1 MPEPSSTK
9 SSPLLLIAAWTVVI
23 LPTAWGLQ
31 HTIESALKLFTAP
44 APAAQGQS
52 TSKP

>member
-1 MPEPSSTK
+1 MPRPSPAT
-9 SSPLLLIAAWTVVI
+9 SSPLLLAAVWAVVI

-44 APAAQGQS
+44 TPAAQSQPAARS
-52 TSKP
+52 